1 MQFKKLSEKKTIR
14 SKDSFNLKWT
24 GSATLRATNLG
35 NSYIIKVLTV
45 INSSSGIN
53 LGNFGIYYL
62 KKGTWRYL
70 ADGYDINNDIMD
82 KYKMHTY
89 DSIELAYE
97 HWFNLCIDYVKDI
110 EDGL

>member
-24 GSATLRATNLG
+24 GRATIKATNLG
-35 NSYIIKVLTV
+35 NAYIIKVLTT
-45 INSSSGIN
+45 IDSSFGII
-53 LGNFGIYYL
+53 LGNFELHYL
-62 KKGTWRYL
+62 KEGKWMQL
-70 ADGYDINNDIMD
+70 ANGFDIDNDIMD
-82 KYKMHTY
+82 KFKMHTY